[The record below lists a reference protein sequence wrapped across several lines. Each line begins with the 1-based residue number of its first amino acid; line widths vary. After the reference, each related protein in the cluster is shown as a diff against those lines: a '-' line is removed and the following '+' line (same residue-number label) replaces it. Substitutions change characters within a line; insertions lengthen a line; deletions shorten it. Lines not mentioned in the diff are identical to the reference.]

1 MCKTFPIKYFNN
13 SLAYRQFHRMLF
25 WRVLIQLGLPES
37 PAFLLLL
44 VTDRQTDWLT
54 DWLVGWLLD
63 RVVTEKQNVFCL
75 FGFLLMCHD
84 WHFFVMRLHVMMR
97 ILMAVMMMMLL
108 VVSLPMAK
116 ITNKYSIQFVIRSA
130 KNVYLG
136 TACNKSVGWSGSQT
150 GRLYGN
156 LRQFSV
162 YKLPLMLNTV
172 FGIVCLNK
180 SQNVSKSLTDVH
192 IYINT
197 NTCKCTNTYAWMYIH
212 ILFIN
217 WLDDGSIT
225 FKWQL

>member
-1 MCKTFPIKYFNN
+1 MSPSIWRFMWMRISFTSKQCVKRFQLNILIIHWRIVN
-13 SLAYRQFHRMLF
+13 SIECCFDAFLYSLVFQ
-25 WRVLIQLGLPES
+25 S

-54 DWLVGWLLD
+54 DWLVGWLFD

-97 ILMAVMMMMLL
+97 ILMVVVMMMMLV

-116 ITNKYSIQFVIRSA
+116 ITNKYSIQFVIQSA
-130 KNVYLG
+130 KSVYLG
-136 TACNKSVGWSGSQT
+136 RACNTSVGLSV
-150 GRLYGN
+150 GRPVW
-156 LRQFSV
+156 QFSV

-180 SQNVSKSLTDVH
+180 SQNVSKPLTDLH

-197 NTCKCTNTYAWMYIH
+197 
-212 ILFIN
+212 
-217 WLDDGSIT
+217 
-225 FKWQL
+225 

>member
-25 WRVLIQLGLPES
+25 WRVLIQVGLPES

-44 VTDRQTDWLT
+44 VTDGQTDWLT

-84 WHFFVMRLHVMMR
+84 WHFFVMWLHDMMR
-97 ILMAVMMMMLL
+97 ILMVAMMMML

-116 ITNKYSIQFVIRSA
+116 ITNKYSIQFVIQSA

-136 TACNKSVGWSGSQT
+136 TACNKSVCLSVS
-150 GRLYGN
+150 RPVCLSFYGN

-172 FGIVCLNK
+172 FGIV
-180 SQNVSKSLTDVH
+180 
-192 IYINT
+192 
-197 NTCKCTNTYAWMYIH
+197 
-212 ILFIN
+212 F
-217 WLDDGSIT
+217 
-225 FKWQL
+225 F